1 MQLRI
6 GWMYFKL
13 LKRKKKYCKNI
24 RLHFKVIW
32 SKMLRIRLS
41 VPLKQGQ
48 RTYASAAE
56 IDKIIRVNHAGEL
69 GADRIYAGQMAVLG
83 HTTKGPLIQHMWDQE
98 KKHRAKFEELIVKH
112 RVRPTVMTP
121 IWNVAGFV
129 LGAGSALMGDK
140 AAMACT
146 VAVETVIVDHYND
159 QLRTLMDDPTINKEL
174 LETITKFRDEEQE
187 HHDTGI
193 DHGAEQAPFY
203 KAFSEFI
210 KFGCKTAIAISKV
223 I

>member
-1 MQLRI
+1 MFSTRTKQWL
-6 GWMYFKL
+6 F
-13 LKRKKKYCKNI
+13 LKN
-24 RLHFKVIW
+24 V
-32 SKMLRIRLS
+32 
-41 VPLKQGQ
+41 
-48 RTYASAAE
+48 RTITDRATLE
-56 IDKIIRVNHAGEL
+56 RIIRVDHAGEL

-83 HTTKGPLIQHMWDQE
+83 ATSKGPLIQHMWEQE
-98 KKHRAKFEELIVKH
+98 KHHKATFEELIRKH

-129 LGAGSALMGDK
+129 LGAGSALLGDK

-159 QLRTLMDDPTINKEL
+159 QLRTLLEDPECNKEL

-193 DHGAEQAPFY
+193 DHGAEQTPFY
-203 KAFSEFI
+203 QAFSGAI
-210 KFGCKTAIAISKV
+210 KLGCKAAIAISKV